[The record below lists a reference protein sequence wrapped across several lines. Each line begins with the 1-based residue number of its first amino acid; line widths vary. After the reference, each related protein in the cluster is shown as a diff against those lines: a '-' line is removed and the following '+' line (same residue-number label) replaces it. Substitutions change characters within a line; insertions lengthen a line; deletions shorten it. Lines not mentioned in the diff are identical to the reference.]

1 MRVRLILPLVA
12 VALAACGGSS
22 STGPPP
28 PVDTQTITVTN
39 AGFDPTALSVVSNTK
54 VIWQAT
60 DGPHVIRFTGSV
72 VPDSSNPNSPKFG
85 ATASV
90 SSVNTIFLTT
100 GTYTYEDTLFTG
112 HTGTIT
118 VHN

>member
-1 MRVRLILPLVA
+1 MRVRLVLPLVA

-22 STGPPP
+22 TGPKP
-28 PVDTQTITVTN
+28 PVDTQTIEVSNTAFTP
-39 AGFDPTALSVVSNTK
+39 PTLSVVSNTK
-54 VIWQAT
+54 IIWHST
-60 DGPHVIRFTGSV
+60 DGPHVIRFTGT
-72 VPDSSNPNSPKFG
+72 VPSGSDPNSSTFG
-85 ATASV
+85 TGESI

-100 GTYTYEDTLFTG
+100 GTYTYEDSLRLG

>member
-28 PVDTQTITVTN
+28 PVDTQTIEVSN
-39 AGFDPTALSVVSNTK
+39 AAFTPPTLSVVSNTK
-54 VIWQAT
+54 IIWHST

-72 VPDSSNPNSPKFG
+72 VPDSSNPNSPPFG
-85 ATASV
+85 ASESV
-90 SSVNTIFLTT
+90 SSVNTTFLTT

>member
-1 MRVRLILPLVA
+1 MRVRLILPFVA

-22 STGPPP
+22 TGPKP
-28 PVDTQTITVTN
+28 PVDTQTITVSN
-39 AGFDPTALSVVSNTK
+39 SGFSPETLSVVSNTK

-72 VPDSSNPNSPKFG
+72 PSGSNPNSSTFG
-85 ATASV
+85 AGQN
-90 SSVNTIFLTT
+90 VNTIFLQL
-100 GTYTYEDTLFTG
+100 GTYTYEDSL
-112 HTGTIT
+112 HTENDGVII

>member
-22 STGPPP
+22 TGPKP

-39 AGFDPTALSVVSNTK
+39 SGFAPESLSVVSNTK

-60 DGPHVIRFTGSV
+60 EGTHVVRFTGSV
-72 VPDSSNPNSPKFG
+72 PSGSNPNSPTFG
-85 ATASV
+85 VGQSV
-90 SSVNTIFLTT
+90 QSVNTIFLQL
-100 GTYTYEDTLFTG
+100 GTYTYEDTLNTALTG
-112 HTGTIT
+112 KIV